1 LATLISAAQAWKIL
15 RMSDP
20 AHWIDAAWLIFFG
33 YWLVSGFR
41 LNKMKRS
48 EPSSQRFSR
57 PALTIAILVLLY
69 AAAYRWDILNGPFVP
84 MVWWVPYFTAVL
96 TWIGM
101 AVAVWARYHLG
112 RYWSASVALREGHRL
127 IRSGPYERIRHPI
140 YTGIVTMLAA
150 TVLAVDRYRAL
161 IAFGLILAGIIWKAR
176 KEEALLA
183 SEFGSEFEEHRRH
196 TGFFLP
202 RFS

>member
-1 LATLISAAQAWKIL
+1 
-15 RMSDP
+15 MSDP
-20 AHWIDAAWLIFFG
+20 AHWIDAAWLIFFV
-33 YWLVSGFR
+33 YWLISGFQ

-48 EPSSQRFSR
+48 EPLSQRFSR
-57 PALTIAILVLLY
+57 PALTITILVLLY
-69 AAAYRWDILNGPFVP
+69 SAAYRWDFLNGPFVP
-84 MVWWVPYFTAVL
+84 RAWWLPYFTAVL

-101 AVAVWARYHLG
+101 GVAIWARYQLG
-112 RYWSASVALREGHRL
+112 RYWSVSVALREGHRL

-140 YTGIVTMLAA
+140 YTGIVTMLGA

-183 SEFGSEFEEHRRH
+183 GEFGSEFDEHRRR

-202 RFS
+202 RLS

>member
-1 LATLISAAQAWKIL
+1 MLE
-15 RMSDP
+15 P
-20 AHWIDAAWLIFFG
+20 AHWIDAAWLIFFV

-48 EPSSQRFSR
+48 EPSSQKFGR
-57 PALTIAILVLLY
+57 PALTMAFLVLLY
-69 AAAYRWDILNGPFVP
+69 AAAYRWEFLNAPFIP
-84 MVWWVPYFTAVL
+84 GVWWRPYFTVAL

-101 AVAVWARYHLG
+101 AMAVWARYHLG
-112 RYWSASVALREGHRL
+112 RYWSGSVALREEHRL
-127 IRSGPYERIRHPI
+127 IRSGPYARIRHPI
-140 YTGIVTMLAA
+140 YTGIIIMLAA
-150 TVLAVDRYRAL
+150 TVVAVDRYRAL
-161 IAFGLILAGIIWKAR
+161 IAFVLILVGIIWKAR

-183 SEFGSEFEEHRRH
+183 SEFGSEFDEHRRH